1 MHRGRFIFAAALALV
16 ATGAIADTPPLVST
30 DFTLRDATRPP
41 TNWEFNG
48 VTGSIG
54 LEQNRLGTTPL
65 VDLALTNNRQSEGN
79 VAWTTNT
86 FTPTS
91 FTMWA
96 DVNIDFHPR
105 GPGVDATCPADGF
118 ALVFANTTSEFVVG
132 SPGGSMGLY
141 GNDTDIPQFIAM
153 EVNTWYGNDL
163 DDTSTC
169 TTGKN
174 VTFEFSNIDANTGTG
189 RSMGGTVDAGGAY
202 IGQITAPDPLQN
214 KGLVNGGWYRY
225 QWDVDSAT
233 GKMDVY
239 ITGLDDTNKAIQNMK
254 INEVTFKSTAPK
266 LTFTGRFGLA
276 SGTGGGTE
284 GVHVAQVVVV
294 SPAVAGGT
302 APPATPAAGP

>member
-1 MHRGRFIFAAALALV
+1 MFAVALALL
-16 ATGAIADTPPLVST
+16 AGRALADTPPIVNT
-30 DFTLRDATRPP
+30 DFTLTDPNRLP

-48 VTGSIG
+48 ANGSIG
-54 LEQNRLGTTPL
+54 LEVNPTGTTPR

-132 SPGGSMGLY
+132 GAGGSIGLY

-189 RSMGGTVDAGGAY
+189 RGMGGTPDAGGAY
-202 IGQITAPDPLQN
+202 VNQVTAPASLQN

-225 QWDVDSAT
+225 QWDVDTAT

-239 ITGLDDTNKAIQNMK
+239 ITGLEDSNKAIQNMK
-254 INEVTFKSTAPK
+254 VNEVTFTSAAPK
-266 LTFTGRFGLA
+266 LAFTGRFGLA

-302 APPATPAAGP
+302 QPPSATAGP